1 MLIFIGTE
9 NVHKYPANEQN
20 KYRKSL
26 DPCVYSQY
34 DSQLAN
40 MCTCSMVRNIL
51 VQKCIKLVDAVKY
64 IKS

>member
-34 DSQLAN
+34 DSQSAN
-40 MCTCSMVRNIL
+40 MWTCSMVSKIL
-51 VQKCIKLVDAVKY
+51 V
-64 IKS
+64 